1 MESRWFRR
9 AGPATA
15 AIAALAALV
24 AVTAATAVATA
35 TIRARATATL
45 EWVGT
50 PCPGAPAMRRATGGT
65 WYQLSP
71 ALDATG
77 ALAGQTLTVGA
88 SDRRPARRLA
98 LAAESFATGPFGRV
112 VLVGADDGRRS
123 TLSLLDVAGGCAWS
137 IGVERDVVR
146 RATLTPAGDAV
157 IEARVDRVTRA
168 DRGVWRRP
176 LDGAPPRRILAPIAP
191 DGRFGRTWTT
201 ALAWSSDGS
210 SLAVQTCGEVAC
222 RTRLLDPATGHVR
235 LIADPRLGE
244 LVGLSPDRLVVRGAC
259 RGLPC
264 PIVSVRL
271 RDGGTTILEPAA
283 GKAVWSA
290 DASGRPAIVY
300 ESGASGGVLRAI
312 GPDGH
317 DARTLPAE
325 GLDGADLRRIEEA
338 IP

>member
-9 AGPATA
+9 AGPATV
-15 AIAALAALV
+15 AIAALVALV

-123 TLSLLDVAGGCAWS
+123 TPVAARRGRRLCLVDRRRAG
-137 IGVERDVVR
+137 R
-146 RATLTPAGDAV
+146 RATRDPH
-157 IEARVDRVTRA
+157 
-168 DRGVWRRP
+168 P
-176 LDGAPPRRILAPIAP
+176 
-191 DGRFGRTWTT
+191 GR
-201 ALAWSSDGS
+201 
-210 SLAVQTCGEVAC
+210 
-222 RTRLLDPATGHVR
+222 
-235 LIADPRLGE
+235 
-244 LVGLSPDRLVVRGAC
+244 
-259 RGLPC
+259 
-264 PIVSVRL
+264 
-271 RDGGTTILEPAA
+271 
-283 GKAVWSA
+283 
-290 DASGRPAIVY
+290 
-300 ESGASGGVLRAI
+300 
-312 GPDGH
+312 
-317 DARTLPAE
+317 
-325 GLDGADLRRIEEA
+325 
-338 IP
+338 